1 MRSDLIRSA
10 QDPRPDR
17 PRYERLC
24 PNPVRT
30 VCLSAVLALCAV
42 LSPLSAQ
49 AFSLEFPIPATPLG
63 ERRADL
69 TSYRLPTGPFQQD
82 GVPARL
88 TEGNLDQ
95 TAWRLDAVGK
105 TTLELLVPLRAQI
118 AAAGWETLF
127 ACETQ
132 ACGGFDFR
140 YAIDVLPEPEMH
152 VDLGDYRFLAARRD
166 GPRGE
171 EFLSLLVSRS
181 ADQGFVQM
189 TLVGAEAT
197 PDLIAST
204 KSPEDPLDGDVA
216 AIAAQSGTQTIPQ
229 TVPLADLAA
238 PDSAMPVAETVAANG
253 AAPESLGAALSAGLP
268 YALDDLVFAPG
279 VARLSRGEYPSL
291 GALAAWLQANPQAT
305 VTLVGHTDSRGGRA
319 ANTAL
324 SKKRAEAIR
333 AELATRFG
341 IDPARIAAEGAGP
354 EFPRADNDTA
364 EGREKNRWV
373 EVVRTS
379 TR

>member
-1 MRSDLIRSA
+1 MRSDLIRAA
-10 QDPRPDR
+10 QEPRPDR
-17 PRYERLC
+17 PRFARLR
-24 PNPVRT
+24 PNPLRT
-30 VCLSAVLALCAV
+30 ISLPAILGLCVVLL
-42 LSPLSAQ
+42 PLSAQ

-95 TAWRLDAVGK
+95 TAWRLDAAGK
-105 TTLELLVPLRAQI
+105 STLELLVPLRAQI

-197 PDLIAST
+197 PDLSAST

-216 AIAAQSGTQTIPQ
+216 AIAAQTGTQ
-229 TVPLADLAA
+229 TVPLADLQA
-238 PDSAMPVAETVAANG
+238 PDTAALQAEQVAANG
-253 AAPESLGAALSAGLP
+253 VDPESLGAVLSAGLP
-268 YALDDLVFAPG
+268 YALDDLVFASG

-333 AELATRFG
+333 AELAARFG
-341 IDPARIAAEGAGP
+341 VDPARIAAKGAGP